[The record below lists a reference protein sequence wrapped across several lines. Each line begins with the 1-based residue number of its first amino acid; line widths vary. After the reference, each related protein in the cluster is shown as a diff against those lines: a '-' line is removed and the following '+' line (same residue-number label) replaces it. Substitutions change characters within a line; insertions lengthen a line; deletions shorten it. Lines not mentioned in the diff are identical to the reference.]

1 MRGLSLLAIGAM
13 AGAVYGWLPP
23 EPVERGAPIA
33 LIGGSALGLAEP
45 VASRMVAAAH
55 AAAATAEPVLPR
67 RSPLATWQPR
77 SVAAPSISRV
87 EVLADGT
94 VRIEGLG
101 TPGARVTIRRSGEA
115 LASESVA
122 ANGDWRITTPRPLAA
137 GEHRIEAE
145 ANAIDDGHSAV
156 TGSDVRIAIPDGF
169 RTGAVIAFERSA
181 GEIEKE
187 REAMAAERRRRA
199 EELAA
204 AASDRFS
211 ELSRDIGEVGPSGRG
226 PRVSQARPDD
236 RKMAD
241 TPPAQPPEPSAGFS
255 VDRALL
261 SIQEWL
267 ERANR
272 EYQREI
278 VRRLQVPAPPPE
290 TDTAAGPR
298 EEPPK
303 SAKPPAETRR
313 DDAEAARLAEQRRR
327 ADEERAA
334 MERRAAEAK
343 RRADAERVAA
353 EKEASER
360 AAADRTADR
369 AAADK
374 AASDKAAADRIA
386 ADRAASA
393 KAAADKAAADK
404 AAADKAAA
412 DRAAAERLAAARA
425 TAEEAE
431 RRRADAERQR
441 EAYEREDYDD
451 REAGLLALE
460 LAEKRRR
467 AREAA
472 ARAAR
477 GSSEIAT
484 PARRPPP
491 SPQVVA
497 KPRPPAVAEPVPL
510 QRPQAAAN
518 DDSARRPSAVPAPSA
533 RGEREAGWEAA
544 SRSEAARRSAEADVG
559 DEGSR
564 DDPDEAVRPLRDDRS
579 AHPNA
584 RCWRKAGRRVRP
596 PGTYTVASG
605 DNLWRI
611 SERHYR
617 LGYLYPIIVR
627 ANPGR
632 IADPDLI
639 FPCQRLHL
647 PRRRR

>member
-1 MRGLSLLAIGAM
+1 MRGLSLLAIGAL

-23 EPVERGAPIA
+23 EPAERGASVA

-67 RSPLATWQPR
+67 GSPLATWQPR

-122 ANGDWRITTPRPLAA
+122 ANGDWRITTPRPLGI
-137 GEHRIEAE
+137 GEHRFEAE
-145 ANAIDDGHSAV
+145 ASAIDDGHSAV

-181 GEIEKE
+181 GEIERE

-241 TPPAQPPEPSAGFS
+241 TPPAQPPEPGAGFS
-255 VDRALL
+255 FDRALL

-278 VRRLQVPAPPPE
+278 VRRLQVPAPPPQ
-290 TDTAAGPR
+290 TDTAAGRR

-303 SAKPPAETRR
+303 SAKPPAETKR

-343 RRADAERVAA
+343 RRADAERVAS

-360 AAADRTADR
+360 AAADKTADR

-374 AASDKAAADRIA
+374 VAAER
-386 ADRAASA
+386 
-393 KAAADKAAADK
+393 AAADKAAAARAAEKATADEAAAKK
-404 AAADKAAA
+404 AAAN
-412 DRAAAERLAAARA
+412 RLAAERAA
-425 TAEEAE
+425 AEEAE
-431 RRRADAERQR
+431 RRRVDAERQR
-441 EAYEREDYDD
+441 QADEREDYDD
-451 REAGLLALE
+451 REAGLLELE
-460 LAEKRRR
+460 VAEKRRR

-477 GSSEIAT
+477 APADIGV
-484 PARRPPP
+484 PARKP
-491 SPQVVA
+491 SPAPQVVA
-497 KPRPPAVAEPVPL
+497 RPRPPAVVEPSPA
-510 QRPQAAAN
+510 QRPQAG
-518 DDSARRPSAVPAPSA
+518 DHGDVARRPPAVSAPRAP
-533 RGEREAGWEAA
+533 GERETGWEAA
-544 SRSEAARRSAEADVG
+544 SRSEAARRSAEAEVG

-564 DDPDEAVRPLRDDRS
+564 DDPDEAVRPSRDDRS

>member
-23 EPVERGAPIA
+23 QPAERGEPVA
-33 LIGGSALGLAEP
+33 LIGGSALGFSGP
-45 VASRMVAAAH
+45 VGARLVAAAH
-55 AAAATAEPVLPR
+55 AAAATAETGLPR
-67 RSPLATWQPR
+67 GSPLATWQPR

-87 EVLADGT
+87 EVLSDGT
-94 VRIEGLG
+94 VRIQGLG

-122 ANGDWRITTPRPLAA
+122 ANGDWRITTPRPLGV
-137 GEHRIEAE
+137 GEHRFEAE
-145 ANAIDDGHSAV
+145 ASAIDDGHSAV
-156 TGSDVRIAIPDGF
+156 TGSDVRIAIPEGF
-169 RTGAVIAFERSA
+169 RAGAVVAFERSA

-187 REAMAAERRRRA
+187 REALAAERRRRA

-255 VDRALL
+255 FDRALL

-290 TDTAAGPR
+290 TDTAARPR
-298 EEPPK
+298 EEPP
-303 SAKPPAETRR
+303 KPPAETRR

-360 AAADRTADR
+360 AAADKTADR

-386 ADRAASA
+386 ADRAA
-393 KAAADKAAADK
+393 AAKAAADK

-412 DRAAAERLAAARA
+412 DRAAAERLAVERA

-472 ARAAR
+472 ARTAR
-477 GSSEIAT
+477 GSGEIAT

-533 RGEREAGWEAA
+533 RGGREAERDA
-544 SRSEAARRSAEADVG
+544 SSGSGVSRRSAEADVG

-564 DDPDEAVRPLRDDRS
+564 DDPDEAVRTLRDDRS

>member
-1 MRGLSLLAIGAM
+1 MRGLSLLAIGAL

-23 EPVERGAPIA
+23 EPAERGASVA

-67 RSPLATWQPR
+67 GSPLATWQPR

-122 ANGDWRITTPRPLAA
+122 ANGDWRITTPRPLGI
-137 GEHRIEAE
+137 GEHRFEAE
-145 ANAIDDGHSAV
+145 ASAIDDGHSAV

-181 GEIEKE
+181 GEIERE

-241 TPPAQPPEPSAGFS
+241 TPPAQPPEPGAGFS
-255 VDRALL
+255 FDRALL

-278 VRRLQVPAPPPE
+278 VRRLQVPAPPSE
-290 TDTAAGPR
+290 TDTAAGRR

-303 SAKPPAETRR
+303 SAKPPAETKR

-343 RRADAERVAA
+343 RRADAERVAS

-360 AAADRTADR
+360 AAADKTADR

-374 AASDKAAADRIA
+374 VAAER
-386 ADRAASA
+386 
-393 KAAADKAAADK
+393 AAADKAAAARAAEK
-404 AAADKAAA
+404 AAADEAAAKKAAA
-412 DRAAAERLAAARA
+412 NRLAAERAA
-425 TAEEAE
+425 AEEAE
-431 RRRADAERQR
+431 RRRVDAERQR

-451 REAGLLALE
+451 REAGLLELE
-460 LAEKRRR
+460 VAEKRRR

-477 GSSEIAT
+477 APADIGV
-484 PARRPPP
+484 PARKP
-491 SPQVVA
+491 SPAPQVVA
-497 KPRPPAVAEPVPL
+497 RPRPPAVVEPSPA
-510 QRPQAAAN
+510 QRPQAG
-518 DDSARRPSAVPAPSA
+518 DHGDVARRPPAVSAPRAP
-533 RGEREAGWEAA
+533 GERETGWEAA
-544 SRSEAARRSAEADVG
+544 SRGEAARRSAEAEVG

-564 DDPDEAVRPLRDDRS
+564 DDPDEAVRPSRDDRS